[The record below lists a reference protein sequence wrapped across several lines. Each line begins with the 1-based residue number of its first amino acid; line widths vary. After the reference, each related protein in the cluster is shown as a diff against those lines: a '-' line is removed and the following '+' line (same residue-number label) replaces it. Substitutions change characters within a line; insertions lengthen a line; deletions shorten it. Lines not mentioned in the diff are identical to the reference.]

1 MWFKQY
7 DMDFKIKQQYPKV
20 KFEPES
26 KRQRKDDDEQNKQKC
41 QEHEKKEEQNKLI
54 FKYF

>member
-26 KRQRKDDDEQNKQKC
+26 KRQRKDDNEQKC
-41 QEHEKKEEQNKLI
+41 LEHEKKDEQNKLI